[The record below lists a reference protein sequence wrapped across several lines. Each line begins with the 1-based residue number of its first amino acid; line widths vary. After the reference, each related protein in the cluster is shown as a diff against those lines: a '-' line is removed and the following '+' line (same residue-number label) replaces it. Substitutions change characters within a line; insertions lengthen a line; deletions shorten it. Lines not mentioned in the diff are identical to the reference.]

1 MNRRTDLALPQRT
14 NPARLYER
22 ICIALFVVALVAS
35 PFRMTQQPSIDHR
48 GWEVCFVFV
57 IFEVYCWRQAEPQ
70 PCPTPTP
77 TCDPST
83 QSCP

>member
-22 ICIALFVVALVAS
+22 ICIALFVVALVVS
-35 PFRMTQQPSIDHR
+35 PFRISQQPAVDRSR
-48 GWEVCFVFV
+48 GWEICIGILF
-57 IFEVYCWRQAEPQ
+57 FEYCWPKAEPQ